1 MNLAIVLRSLTD
13 HWKSTLMWAL
23 GIVSIT
29 SIQLYIY
36 PSVIESS
43 AAMQSYIDAFPEAL
57 KTVFRIED
65 YFSGEGFLGTELYSM
80 MVPLILISLS
90 AARGSSAIAAEEES
104 GSADI
109 LFSLPISR
117 AKIVVSKL
125 VALIVEA
132 TFVATCLVIAIA
144 IGSRLVDMQIS
155 LRKVV
160 VATTAVL
167 LLGLIFGALALI
179 AGALTGKKAVATGL
193 AIAAAISALLFYS
206 LAPIVDTFDA
216 FTPFNPMNW
225 AINGN
230 PLSDG
235 VSAGNFAKLLGLFL
249 ALTSS
254 ALLVFRNRDIK
265 S

>member
-1 MNLAIVLRSLTD
+1 MNLAIVMRSLKD
-13 HWKSTLMWAL
+13 HWKSTAMWSL

-36 PSVIESS
+36 PSVVESS
-43 AAMQSYIDAFPEAL
+43 TAMQSYIDAFPEAL

-90 AARGSSAIAAEEES
+90 AARGSSAIAGEEES

-125 VALIVEA
+125 IALILE
-132 TFVATCLVIAIA
+132 TLFVATCLVVAIT

-155 LRKVV
+155 IRKVV
-160 VATTAVL
+160 IATLGSL
-167 LLGLIFGALALI
+167 LLGLIFGAFALI
-179 AGALTGKKAVATGL
+179 AGAMTGKKAIATGL
-193 AIAAAISALLFYS
+193 AIAAAITALLFYS
-206 LAPIVDTFDA
+206 LAPLVDTFDA
-216 FTPFNPMNW
+216 LTPFNPMTW

-230 PLSDG
+230 PLSAG
-235 VSAGNFAKLLGLFL
+235 VSAANFSKLIGLFIV
-249 ALTSS
+249 LTVS